1 MRFPGRCV
9 AFILSFDLSWTS
21 RSSQPMKI
29 VIAPDSFKESLDAI
43 TAAETITAGMRR
55 VLPDAQ
61 YELVPMADGGE
72 GTVEAIVTAHQGIF
86 AEAKVLGPL
95 SRRVTVRYGIID
107 GGRIA
112 VLETASATGLHLV
125 PPAERDPSA
134 TTSYG
139 VGELISVA
147 LDHGCEK
154 IIVGL
159 GGSATNDGGA
169 GMVQALGVR
178 FLDAAGAVIE
188 TPLTGGMLS
197 RVAAID
203 TSGADPR
210 LRAVRFEAACD
221 VNNPLCGERGAT
233 ATFGPQK
240 GASPG
245 QIRILDN
252 NLRKFYQL
260 YDKLEEIDV
269 SEIPGAGA
277 AGGIGAAM
285 LGFLHASARP
295 GVDLVIEAVGL
306 ANRLRDAKV
315 VITGEGRI
323 DRQSLQGKAPL
334 GVARLAASHDVP
346 VIAIG
351 GSLSAEAGEMFA
363 GPVDAI
369 EAAIARPLTLAEA
382 LADASTHLA
391 DAGER
396 VARWLVLAQR
406 LASQP

>member
-1 MRFPGRCV
+1 MRFPMRCI

-72 GTVEAIVTAHQGIF
+72 GTVEAIVRAHKGIF
-86 AEAKVLGPL
+86 AEAEVLGPL
-95 SRRVTVRYGIID
+95 SHHVTARYGIVD

-188 TPLTGGMLS
+188 TPLTGGILS

-252 NLRKFYQL
+252 NLRKLYQL
-260 YDKLEEIDV
+260 YDKLEKIDV

-277 AGGIGAAM
+277 SGGIVAAM

-306 ANRLRDAKV
+306 ADRLRDAKV
-315 VITGEGRI
+315 VITGEGCI

-351 GSLSAEAGEMFA
+351 GSLSAAAREMFA
-363 GPVDAI
+363 GPVDAL

-396 VARWLVLAQR
+396 VARWLVLARR